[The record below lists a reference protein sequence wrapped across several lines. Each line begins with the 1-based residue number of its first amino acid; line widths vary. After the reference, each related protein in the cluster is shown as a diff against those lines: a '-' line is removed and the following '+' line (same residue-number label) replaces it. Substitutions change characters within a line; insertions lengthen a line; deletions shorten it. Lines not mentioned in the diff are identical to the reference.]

1 MLMMSAAALVSSNIS
16 THPHLLRSIIII
28 FAVIVSTISSSCV
41 LVSATSSQLSMLTSS
56 SAAAC
61 CRTAVSLVTIG
72 GGRCSSSSITAFAR
86 QQQYAPQLSTT
97 LSFITP
103 VVRGKSAFTTRRH
116 HHPVS
121 MTRLHQN
128 MGFSS
133 SSSCDESSRSNNNNN
148 VDETSKWENMYN
160 NYQPQSTTTSTTTS
174 SSRSQLFQQDA
185 TPTPSN
191 NNSITKSE
199 IRIITFDLDNT
210 IWKTSD
216 TISHANTVLSSTLLD
231 KFGIEVRSE
240 VEMGRLFKEFPDRY
254 CGLLTAENDDADGGR
269 EGSGGTKVDDGERS
283 NNEGGG
289 EEESNSD
296 DEYANSV
303 QNVGQTEASLGG
315 ATITEGIDTGVHIQ
329 PTQIGKAKKKPV
341 YLTLLRKDAI
351 RSLILQ
357 QQESDGGDNKPLLSP
372 LELEA
377 EVEDAF
383 NLWMKA
389 RSQSISNNFA
399 YNAVETLFRLKSQLA
414 TATTKKVYIGAIT
427 DGNSNPQ
434 SVPEL
439 RNLFDF
445 VIRAEDVGVSK
456 PDKRVYK
463 AAVGQVMAQLIMD
476 GRSVEDFFLGTES
489 GDDSGGSVG
498 TDTSYL
504 ISESRISGGSGSNSL
519 QGGQS
524 LTWKDV
530 DPEAVEAFSD
540 AVGPWWVHIGDDF
553 FKDIVAAKELRM
565 RSVWVRELI
574 GGAEAFGG
582 GSGAPSPGGKN
593 KRLVEDLV
601 NDIAKNDGPVK
612 MEIGESDFLTSA
624 LHEEFSDAILDR
636 FADLG
641 DLLIQWNVEG
651 SSEGKDGE
659 AFINRKE
666 LENIPDAVLQKVEI
680 ATTSSSS
687 EDLPDT
693 KFCIF
698 CGEKV
703 PLVAKFCPG
712 CGERQ

>member
-1 MLMMSAAALVSSNIS
+1 MLMMSTAALVSSNIS

-28 FAVIVSTISSSCV
+28 FAVIVSTKLSSCV

-72 GGRCSSSSITAFAR
+72 GGRCSSSIAAFAR
-86 QQQYAPQLSTT
+86 QQQYAPQLSKST

-116 HHPVS
+116 HHSVS

-133 SSSCDESSRSNNNNN
+133 SSSSDESSGSINNNI
-148 VDETSKWENMYN
+148 DETSKWENMYN
-160 NYQPQSTTTSTTTS
+160 NYQPQSTTTTTT
-174 SSRSQLFQQDA
+174 
-185 TPTPSN
+185 PTNN
-191 NNSITKSE
+191 NNSIPKSE

-254 CGLLTAENDDADGGR
+254 CGLLTVEHDDFDDAADGGR
-269 EGSGGTKVDDGERS
+269 DDSGGTKVDDGERS
-283 NNEGGG
+283 NSGGRG
-289 EEESNSD
+289 EEESSSD

-303 QNVGQTEASLGG
+303 QNVGQTEASSLGG

-357 QQESDGGDNKPLLSP
+357 QQQSDGGDNKPLLSP
-372 LELEA
+372 VELEA

-414 TATTKKVYIGAIT
+414 TTTKKVYIGAIT

-439 RNLFDF
+439 SNLFDF

-463 AAVGQVMAQLIMD
+463 AAVGQVMAQLMMD
-476 GRSVEDFFLGTES
+476 GCSVEDFFLGTES

-498 TDTSYL
+498 VDASYL
-504 ISESRISGGSGSNSL
+504 ISESGVSGGSGSNSL
-519 QGGQS
+519 RGGQS

-530 DPEAVEAFSD
+530 DPEAIEAFSD

-553 FKDIVAAKELRM
+553 FKDIVAAKEFRM

-582 GSGAPSPGGKN
+582 GSGAPSPGGKS
-593 KRLVEDLV
+593 KRSVEDLV

-641 DLLIQWNVEG
+641 DLLIQWNAEG

-659 AFINRKE
+659 AFINWE
-666 LENIPDAVLQKVEI
+666 EVENVPDTVLQNVEV
-680 ATTSSSS
+680 ATASASSS
-687 EDLPDT
+687 EDLPAT

-703 PLVAKFCPG
+703 PMVAKFCPG

>member
-1 MLMMSAAALVSSNIS
+1 MMSAAALVSSNIS

-28 FAVIVSTISSSCV
+28 FAVIVSTSV
-41 LVSATSSQLSMLTSS
+41 LVSATSSQLSMLTLS

-86 QQQYAPQLSTT
+86 QQQYAPQLSST

-116 HHPVS
+116 DHPVS

-133 SSSCDESSRSNNNNN
+133 SSSDESSRSNNNNI
-148 VDETSKWENMYN
+148 DETSKWENMYN
-160 NYQPQSTTTSTTTS
+160 NYQPQSTTTTT
-174 SSRSQLFQQDA
+174 A
-185 TPTPSN
+185 TTPSN
-191 NNSITKSE
+191 NNNSIPKSE

-254 CGLLTAENDDADGGR
+254 CGLLTAEHDDFDDGGGR
-269 EGSGGTKVDDGERS
+269 DDSGGTKVDGERS
-283 NNEGGG
+283 NNGGRG
-289 EEESNSD
+289 EEESSSD

-303 QNVGQTEASLGG
+303 QNVGQTEASSLGG

-357 QQESDGGDNKPLLSP
+357 QQQQQQQQQSDGGDNKPLLSP
-372 LELEA
+372 VELEA

-414 TATTKKVYIGAIT
+414 ATTKKVYIGAIT

-439 RNLFDF
+439 SNLFDF

-463 AAVGQVMAQLIMD
+463 AAVGQVMAQLMMD
-476 GRSVEDFFLGTES
+476 GRSAEDFFLGTES

-498 TDTSYL
+498 VDASYL
-504 ISESRISGGSGSNSL
+504 ISESRISGGSGSGSNSL

-524 LTWKDV
+524 LTWKDI

-553 FKDIVAAKELRM
+553 FKDIVAAKEFRM

-593 KRLVEDLV
+593 KRSVEDLV

-612 MEIGESDFLTSA
+612 MEIGESGFLTSA

-651 SSEGKDGE
+651 SSGSKDEE
-659 AFINRKE
+659 AFIKRE
-666 LENIPDAVLQKVEI
+666 EVENVPDTILQKVEM
-680 ATTSSSS
+680 ATTSASSS
-687 EDLPDT
+687 EDLSAT

-703 PLVAKFCPG
+703 PVVAKFCPG

>member
-1 MLMMSAAALVSSNIS
+1 VLIMSAALASSIS
-16 THPHLLRSIIII
+16 KRPHLLRSIVII
-28 FAVIVSTISSSCV
+28 FAVIVSTILSSSCA
-41 LVSATSSQLSMLTSS
+41 LVSATSSQLSMLTLSS

-61 CRTAVSLVTIG
+61 CRMAVSLVTIG

-86 QQQYAPQLSTT
+86 QQQYAPQSKST

-103 VVRGKSAFTTRRH
+103 VVRGKSAFTTRRR

-133 SSSCDESSRSNNNNN
+133 SSSDESSRSNNNNN
-148 VDETSKWENMYN
+148 NIDETSKWENMYN
-160 NYQPQSTTTSTTTS
+160 NYQPQSTTTTT
-174 SSRSQLFQQDA
+174 A
-185 TPTPSN
+185 TTPPSN
-191 NNSITKSE
+191 NNNNNSIPKSE

-210 IWKTSD
+210 IWKTST
-216 TISHANTVLSSTLLD
+216 TISHANTILSSILLN

-254 CGLLTAENDDADGGR
+254 CGLLTDEHDGG
-269 EGSGGTKVDDGERS
+269 GGGDDDGGGTKVDDGERS
-283 NNEGGG
+283 NNGRGG
-289 EEESNSD
+289 EEEGSSD

-303 QNVGQTEASLGG
+303 QNVGQTEASSLVG

-357 QQESDGGDNKPLLSP
+357 QQEQQQSHGGDNEPLLSP
-372 LELEA
+372 VELEA
-377 EVEDAF
+377 EVEEAF

-389 RSQSISNNFA
+389 RSESISNNFA

-414 TATTKKVYIGAIT
+414 TKKKVYIGAIT

-439 RNLFDF
+439 SNLFDF

-463 AAVGQVMAQLIMD
+463 AAVGQVMAQLMMD

-489 GDDSGGSVG
+489 DGDDSGGSVG
-498 TDTSYL
+498 VDASYL
-504 ISESRISGGSGSNSL
+504 ISESSISGGGSRKSL
-519 QGGQS
+519 QEGGQS

-553 FKDIVAAKELRM
+553 FKDIVAAKEFRM

-582 GSGAPSPGGKN
+582 GGGSGAPSPGGKN
-593 KRLVEDLV
+593 KRSVEDLV

-636 FADLG
+636 LAHLG

-651 SSEGKDGE
+651 GSEGKDGE
-659 AFINRKE
+659 AFINRE
-666 LENIPDAVLQKVEI
+666 EVENIPDTILQNIEL
-680 ATTSSSS
+680 ATTSASSS
-687 EDLPDT
+687 EDLPAT

-703 PLVAKFCPG
+703 PMVAKFCPG